1 MLYWTQLILVIQ
13 GWHAESELSSSVTS
27 ERDSS
32 ERDSSERDS
41 SERNSSEDGLLMWM
55 TDVTGTKSSL
65 MLVSECNENI
75 DLLAGIFLSG
85 ASRSSLSSAFS
96 TVV

>member
-32 ERDSSERDS
+32 ERDSSER
-41 SERNSSEDGLLMWM
+41 NSSEDGLLMWM

-65 MLVSECNENI
+65 MLVSDCNENI

-85 ASRSSLSSAFS
+85 ASKSSLSSAFS